1 MLAEIR
7 GGISFN
13 YLKIMSQE
21 NSYPSISS
29 ESGELN
35 GQLGVDHEVQGGLE
49 RVQRLRAQHW
59 ILQLQKNL
67 ENPSIMSHRGIMCI
81 SLISGEYFRICL
93 KLWISSTMK
102 EKEEETLHN
111 TF

>member
-1 MLAEIR
+1 M
-7 GGISFN
+7 G
-13 YLKIMSQE
+13 QE

-49 RVQRLRAQHW
+49 REQRLRAQHW

-67 ENPSIMSHRGIMCI
+67 ENPSIMSHRGIMSI
-81 SLISGEYFRICL
+81 LLLLGEYFRICL
-93 KLWISSTMK
+93 KLWIISK
-102 EKEEETLHN
+102 EKEVPTLVETLQE
-111 TF
+111 